1 MVTIHRVVWRDAV
14 GGSNTGWRPLS
25 ELMEQDVAT
34 VISCGAIIHED
45 EEKIIICPH
54 IIVEDE
60 KIIEGD
66 AEITIPKDWIISN
79 MKMATF
85 PPGD

>member
-14 GGSNTGWRPLS
+14 GGSNTGWRSLS
-25 ELMEQDVAT
+25 ELKDQSVAT
-34 VISCGAIIHED
+34 VISCGVIIHED

-54 IIVEDE
+54 VIVEDDRV
-60 KIIEGD
+60 IEGD
-66 AEITIPKDWIISN
+66 AEIAIPKDWIISS

>member
-25 ELMEQDVAT
+25 ELMEQGVAT